1 MNIKILIK
9 IKKYIFIK
17 YLFSGLLFPS
27 EVLQNTEKN
36 DISVEYLK
44 LLNNSIL
51 LRFYMC
57 LFKCTQN
64 SVMNKQLLYR
74 ILDALLE
81 EIFPELKTQMNIT

>member
-1 MNIKILIK
+1 
-9 IKKYIFIK
+9 
-17 YLFSGLLFPS
+17 
-27 EVLQNTEKN
+27 
-36 DISVEYLK
+36 
-44 LLNNSIL
+44 
-51 LRFYMC
+51 MC